1 MKVLKYEAHNVLG
14 IKDIVWDME
23 GSHLWLVGG
32 ENGQGKT
39 SANTALICAL
49 AGKRGMDN
57 YPEVLLRDGER
68 SGSVRIELTGVEE
81 LHEDERITV
90 ELNLRRK
97 PSGTVV
103 EEFRV
108 LDSTGEEAPEPRTL
122 LRRLFQLRAFD
133 PLAFCRMKPSEQ
145 SKVMHDLLGLDLE
158 KYDQDRQETYDK
170 RRQVGLDGKAW
181 KGKFDAIPEV
191 KDAPEHEVS
200 MTDLMDKMS
209 SLQYDQSERQVIQT
223 MASGVEE
230 KLADQKNKIKQ
241 LEDEARKLEAEIY
254 SAKEKKKSLSKKHGE
269 LLKQMDEMPNFE
281 NEIEGV
287 RKQITEADSLNKK
300 FRDAQARAE
309 AERQLKE
316 HRELYQLMT
325 DRIAEIDKEKATEIA
340 NADWPV
346 PGMEFTEDGVLL
358 DGLPFAQASTSQRIM
373 ASVKVG
379 MALNPTL
386 RLMVCSNG
394 SELGC
399 DTLDEL
405 ERILKEND
413 FQMCVELVCRSK
425 EDRDRCAVIISNGTV
440 N

>member
-1 MKVLKYEAHNVLG
+1 MKVLRYEAHNVLG
-14 IKDIVWDME
+14 IKDIAWEMA

-68 SGSVRIELTGVEE
+68 NGSVKIELTGDQD

-122 LRRLFQLRAFD
+122 LRRLFQLRSFD
-133 PLAFCRMKPSEQ
+133 PLAFSRMKPKEQ
-145 SKVMHDLLGLDLE
+145 SAVMQELLGIDLG
-158 KYDQDRQETYDK
+158 KHDADRHETYAK
-170 RRQVGLDGKAW
+170 RRDVGIEGKVL
-181 KGKFDAIPEV
+181 KGKLDALSEV
-191 KDAPEHEVS
+191 KDAPESEVKL
-200 MTDLMDKMS
+200 TDLMEEMEQLQSKQEDKRATELM
-209 SLQYDQSERQVIQT
+209 LDAAAEKIAKCGDKIEYKEGQIQKLLGDIE
-223 MASGVEE
+223 AE
-230 KLADQKNKIKQ
+230 KLLKKAATKKFDILAASLEETPDYLREIQDVRLSITQAD
-241 LEDEARKLEAEIY
+241 
-254 SAKEKKKSLSKKHGE
+254 GE
-269 LLKQMDEMPNFE
+269 
-281 NEIEGV
+281 
-287 RKQITEADSLNKK
+287 NKK
-300 FRDAQARAE
+300 FRDAVARKE
-309 AERQLKE
+309 VEKQVKE

-325 DRIAEIDKEKATEIA
+325 DRIAEIDREKAKEIA

-346 PGMEFTEDGVLL
+346 PGMEFTEDGILL
-358 DGLPFAQASTSQRIM
+358 NDLPFEQASTSQRIM
-373 ASVKVG
+373 ASVAVG
-379 MALNPTL
+379 MKLNPTL

-394 SELGC
+394 SELDS

-405 ERILKEND
+405 ERTLKEND
-413 FQMCVELVCRSK
+413 FQMLVELVCRSK

>member
-1 MKVLKYEAHNVLG
+1 MKVIKYEAHNVLG
-14 IKDIVWDME
+14 IKDIAWDMT

-145 SKVMHDLLGLDLE
+145 SKVMHDLLGLDLD

-181 KGKFDAIPEV
+181 KGKLDAIPEV
-191 KDAPEHEVS
+191 KDAPENEVS
-200 MTDLMDKMS
+200 MTELMDKMS

-223 MASGVEE
+223 MA
-230 KLADQKNKIKQ
+230 IKRRR
-241 LEDEARKLEAEIY
+241 LSSL
-254 SAKEKKKSLSKKHGE
+254 KKKSESLRQKFTQPRKRKNLSPK
-269 LLKQMDEMPNFE
+269 
-281 NEIEGV
+281 
-287 RKQITEADSLNKK
+287 
-300 FRDAQARAE
+300 
-309 AERQLKE
+309 
-316 HRELYQLMT
+316 
-325 DRIAEIDKEKATEIA
+325 
-340 NADWPV
+340 
-346 PGMEFTEDGVLL
+346 
-358 DGLPFAQASTSQRIM
+358 STVS
-373 ASVKVG
+373 
-379 MALNPTL
+379 
-386 RLMVCSNG
+386 
-394 SELGC
+394 
-399 DTLDEL
+399 
-405 ERILKEND
+405 
-413 FQMCVELVCRSK
+413 F
-425 EDRDRCAVIISNGTV
+425 
-440 N
+440 